1 MKKPRLGQNYL
12 IDENIAYEIIRH
24 AGLSNDQHVLEIGPG
39 KGILTTLLLENSM
52 SLTAIEIDPKLC
64 LALIDRFNV
73 HENFQLIQ
81 TDALKYNYSQ
91 LKNQCQVVSNL
102 PYYAATHILKRLIH
116 YRERFTQITVMLQK
130 EVVDRLVAV
139 PGTRDYGSLSVF
151 VQFYCEVERILE
163 VSKESFS
170 PKPKIDSSVIKL
182 TPLITPKVQVDNLK
196 TFFSVVNASFLHKR
210 KMLKNNLTDWENLF
224 QSNNGKTELAGI
236 NLSRRGETLTVED
249 FAILSN
255 YIYSLND

>member
-12 IDENIAYEIIRH
+12 IDENIACEIIRH

-39 KGILTTLLLENSM
+39 KGMLTTLLLENSM

-64 LALIDRFNV
+64 LALSDRFNV
-73 HENFQLIQ
+73 HENFELIQ

-182 TPLITPKVQVDNLK
+182 TPLINPKVQVDNLK

-210 KMLKNNLTDWENLF
+210 KMLKNNLTGWENLF

>member
-12 IDENIAYEIIRH
+12 IDENIACELIRH
-24 AGLSNDQHVLEIGPG
+24 AGLSNDQYVLEIGPG
-39 KGILTTLLLENSM
+39 KGILTTLLLENSK

-64 LALIDRFNV
+64 LALSDRFNV

-91 LKNQCQVVSNL
+91 LKNQCQVVANL

-139 PGTRDYGSLSVF
+139 PGTRAYGSLSVF
-151 VQFYCEVERILE
+151 VQFYCEVERIIE

-182 TPLITPKVQVDNLK
+182 IPLIAPKVRVDNLK

-255 YIYSLND
+255 YIYSHND

>member
-1 MKKPRLGQNYL
+1 
-12 IDENIAYEIIRH
+12 
-24 AGLSNDQHVLEIGPG
+24 
-39 KGILTTLLLENSM
+39 
-52 SLTAIEIDPKLC
+52 
-64 LALIDRFNV
+64 
-73 HENFQLIQ
+73 
-81 TDALKYNYSQ
+81 
-91 LKNQCQVVSNL
+91 
-102 PYYAATHILKRLIH
+102 
-116 YRERFTQITVMLQK
+116 
-130 EVVDRLVAV
+130 
-139 PGTRDYGSLSVF
+139 
-151 VQFYCEVERILE
+151 VERILE

-196 TFFSVVNASFLHKR
+196 TFFTVVNASFLHKR

-224 QSNNGKTELAGI
+224 QNKNGKIELAGI